1 MIWKV
6 TRLLLVLLTVTA
18 AAGFGQ
24 TAHDQIPYDELP
36 RLGSA
41 DAPVK
46 VVEFAD
52 FKCPHCKTFAE
63 QIVPLM
69 RNEFI
74 RAGIASL
81 YFMNF
86 PVISGDSVTAG
97 AAAAAVHDMYGN
109 EAFWE
114 FEKALFKRQGNPR
127 EAWATPEFLASLAA
141 SVVEGAD
148 EEALLDAIEAGDY
161 VDVVRRDVQIGQEL
175 GVRATPWVI
184 VGDTTVRDSGNYQRI
199 RRVIESKR

>member
-97 AAAAAVHDMYGN
+97 AAAAAVHDIYGN

-114 FEKALFKRQGNPR
+114 FEKALFENQ
-127 EAWATPEFLASLAA
+127 ATPGKRGRHRSFLRPWRLRSLRAPMRRLCWRQSRPEIMSMW
-141 SVVEGAD
+141 SVATFRLARSWGS
-148 EEALLDAIEAGDY
+148 
-161 VDVVRRDVQIGQEL
+161 GQHRGSL
-175 GVRATPWVI
+175 SATPRSATAA
-184 VGDTTVRDSGNYQRI
+184 TTR
-199 RRVIESKR
+199 ESAG